1 MPADLKVSHALNTQI
16 KVTPEKPKGYR
27 IQQTVGSLTL
37 LERTTLGTDAGLQ
50 QGPSRKQVTLAQ
62 QLADS
67 LE

>member
-27 IQQTVGSLTL
+27 IQQAVGSLTL

-50 QGPSRKQVTLAQ
+50 QGPLRKQVTLAQ